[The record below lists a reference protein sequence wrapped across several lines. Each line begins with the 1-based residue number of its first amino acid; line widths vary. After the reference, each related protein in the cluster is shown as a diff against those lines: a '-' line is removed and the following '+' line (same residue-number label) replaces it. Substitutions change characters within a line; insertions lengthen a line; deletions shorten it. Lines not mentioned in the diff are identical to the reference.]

1 MDRGEGDNGEIR
13 GEPISKAKA
22 EKGTGV
28 DGWNDYLLKK
38 ASRGVKVKYYEV
50 LKEMMVTKEFPE
62 EWKEWTATFA
72 MKPGEDPRELGR
84 RRNLW
89 CTCAGQKLVARM
101 LGALY
106 EEQAEHTGYRPVREG
121 SRREW
126 EG

>member
-1 MDRGEGDNGEIR
+1 MTEGNDEEEEEEEESARDKWIEER
-13 GEPISKAKA
+13 VTMERFEVSLSKAKA

-50 LKEMMVTKEFPE
+50 LKDVMVTKKFPE

-84 RRNLW
+84 RRDLW
-89 CTCAGQKLVARM
+89 CTCAGQKLVANSWQ
-101 LGALY
+101 GC
-106 EEQAEHTGYRPVREG
+106 
-121 SRREW
+121 
-126 EG
+126 